1 MRRALTI
8 RARITLGSAA
18 VALIVIAVAGLVIRL
33 NAVATLH
40 ASDVSVATTDLAS
53 FEKDITDSGGTHVD
67 PPAEGILVLVR
78 NPAGKTVES
87 SLPHHVRRKVESLKP
102 SDSVFSASE
111 DGEPYVVV
119 GQTLKTAGGTWALW
133 AARSTESSNL
143 VLTGLD
149 GQIVVGGLLALV
161 AFTGAAWL
169 LATFALRPVSA
180 MRRRAESLSG
190 RGAGDRLP
198 VGPANDEL
206 AALAITLNS
215 FLDRVHDSTERERR
229 MVSDAA
235 HELRTPLAALRT
247 QLELAHD
254 DFGNADALQEEI
266 LGAENSVSRLTALAN
281 GLLELSRLEGDGHE
295 AGPTAATVLLDEA
308 MGSVDRARMLALS
321 KRIDVSFT
329 ADGLQNAAARY
340 PIDPVAFARILDNLL
355 ANAVNALDDRGSVE
369 LSLEETDTELLISV
383 EDNGQGVPAEFLAVA
398 FDRFSRPDESRSA
411 VAGGSGLGLAL
422 VRAIAEAA
430 GGTAELQNTP
440 SGAIAVVRIP
450 KM

>member
-18 VALIVIAVAGLVIRL
+18 VALVVIAVAGVVIRL
-33 NAVATLH
+33 NAAATLH

-53 FEKDITDSGGTHVD
+53 FEKDITDSDGTHVD

-78 NPAGKTVES
+78 NPAGATVES
-87 SLPHHVRRKVESLKP
+87 TLPFHVRRKVETLRP

-119 GQTLKTAGGTWALW
+119 AQTLKTGGGTWSLW

-149 GQIVVGGLLALV
+149 GQIILGGLLALV
-161 AFTGAAWL
+161 AFTAAAWL

-190 RGAGDRLP
+190 RGVDDRLP

-206 AALAITLNS
+206 SALAVTLNN

-254 DFGNADALQEEI
+254 DFGNADAMQEEI
-266 LGAENSVSRLTALAN
+266 LGAESSVSRLTALAN
-281 GLLELSRLEGDGHE
+281 GLLELSRLEGEGRD
-295 AGPTAATVLLDEA
+295 AGPTTGTALLDEA

-329 ADGLQNAAARY
+329 ADGLQSVDALY

-355 ANAVNALDDRGSVE
+355 ANAVNALDDNGSVE
-369 LSLEETDTELLISV
+369 LSLEETHHDLVITV
-383 EDNGQGVPAEFLAVA
+383 EDDGPGVPPEFLAVA
-398 FDRFSRPDESRSA
+398 FDRFSRPDESRSS
-411 VAGGSGLGLAL
+411 VAGGNGLGLAL

-430 GGTAELQNTP
+430 GGTAELRNTP
-440 SGAIAVVRIP
+440 SGAVAAVHIP